1 MGKIWIKQL
10 QTFFYM
16 SFGGHI
22 FLFLWDKYLEVEL
35 LSPRLD
41 LDLVRIIKFFSKI
54 AVSIYTFISIV

>member
-1 MGKIWIKQL
+1 
-10 QTFFYM
+10 M